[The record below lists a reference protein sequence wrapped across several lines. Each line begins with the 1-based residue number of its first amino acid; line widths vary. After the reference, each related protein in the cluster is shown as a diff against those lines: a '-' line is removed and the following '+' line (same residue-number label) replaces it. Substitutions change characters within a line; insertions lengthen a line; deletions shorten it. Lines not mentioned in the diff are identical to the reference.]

1 MVRDRPRRVSRN
13 LLLAVLALALL
24 AVAGAAVLLMEH
36 DSPELGRAAL
46 DRLGAASG
54 LDLTAQGFRL
64 SLLRGLEI
72 TGLEIDGE
80 LAAGHLG
87 GTVGRIVLEHRPW
100 SLLGGRLDVTE
111 LRIEEPRLTLG
122 PRVDGPRE
130 TPPPGARP
138 AASTAPPPPAPPAGS
153 GSGRFTLAWAVEAVD
168 VDGGRLELVQAD
180 GSATR
185 LEGLRLAF
193 EDLAWEPGAAG
204 PTGRGSF
211 ELDELLLGTSAVR
224 RAAGDLELGGGHL
237 RSQEIAFELGSG
249 PGRVRDLDVDL
260 GTDPFT
266 YQLQLLADPLD
277 TNRLLLENPPE
288 EGRFG
293 PAHFELALAGRG
305 AEPAAA
311 RGDGGLSVDTGT
323 LPWTPI
329 FDAIDDWLGGEGLVG
344 SVYDPFTA
352 RFDVGTGRVV
362 LAPFEIRAGKVL
374 ALSLEGGSYG
384 LGDGALDLEISLR
397 APRRLFRGLD
407 EIPDR
412 VLDLLR
418 DEEGRVVISA
428 AVRGTVEA
436 PRVVVD
442 RQALERRAKAN
453 AADEAR
459 QKLEEKV
466 SEGLQRLLGG
476 RGDG

>member
-1 MVRDRPRRVSRN
+1 MSRAQPRRFPRF
-13 LLLAVLALALL
+13 LLWPVLALALL
-24 AVAGAAVLLMEH
+24 AAAGAAVLWMEH

-46 DRLGAASG
+46 DRLGATSG
-54 LDLTAQGFRL
+54 LDLAAEGFRL

-72 TGLEIDGE
+72 RGLNIDGE
-80 LAAGHLG
+80 LAAGHLS

-100 SLLGGRLDVTE
+100 SLLEGRLDVTE

-130 TPPPGARP
+130 IPPPGTRP
-138 AASTAPPPPAPPAGS
+138 AAPPPTAPPAGS

-168 VDGGRLELVQAD
+168 VDGGRLELAHAD
-180 GSATR
+180 GAATR
-185 LEGLRLAF
+185 LEGLQLALR
-193 EDLAWEPGAAG
+193 DLAWEPGAAG

-237 RSQEIAFELGSG
+237 RSQEIGFELGSG
-249 PGRVRDLDVDL
+249 PGRVQDLDVDL
-260 GTDPFT
+260 STDPFT

-277 TNRLLLENPPE
+277 TNRLLLEEPPE

-329 FDAIDDWLGGEGLVG
+329 FDAIDGWLGGEGLVG

-384 LGDGALDLEISLR
+384 LADGALDLEISLR
-397 APRRLFRGLD
+397 APRQLFRGLD

-442 RQALERRAKAN
+442 RQALERRAKVN
-453 AADEAR
+453 AADEAK
-459 QKLEEKV
+459 QKLEKKV
-466 SEGLQRLLGG
+466 GEGLRRLLGG